1 MTCAH
6 EAKPAPTRRI
16 LIVEDNLDQLHSL
29 ARVLQDLGHVVEWAI
44 NGYAAFN
51 ITHDFKPDY
60 VIVDLG
66 LPGMSGYELCRQLK
80 ASRSRAG
87 VELIVHSAY
96 STPEHQARAKALG
109 CTTYIVKPAPPNTWQ
124 DLFGDARAP
133 RRQALGGASQAL

>member
-1 MTCAH
+1 MTLAY
-6 EAKPAPTRRI
+6 EAKPAPARRI

-51 ITHDFKPDY
+51 ITRDFKPDC

-80 ASRSRAG
+80 ASRSRAEI
-87 VELIVHSAY
+87 ELIVHSAY
-96 STPEHQARAKALG
+96 STPEHQARAKQLG
-109 CTTYIVKPAPPNTWQ
+109 CTTYIVKPAPPNIWQ

-133 RRQALGGASQAL
+133 RGQALGGANQTL